1 MRKDEATSI
10 CPEYI
15 DPSVSMQQIERYV
28 RHSRFDS
35 LKSDSDDHIVKQ
47 MLQIESRLDQLNSEI
62 SFILFFSSATLAIMI
77 AMIIVK
83 AMD

>member
-1 MRKDEATSI
+1 
-10 CPEYI
+10 
-15 DPSVSMQQIERYV
+15 
-28 RHSRFDS
+28 
-35 LKSDSDDHIVKQ
+35 